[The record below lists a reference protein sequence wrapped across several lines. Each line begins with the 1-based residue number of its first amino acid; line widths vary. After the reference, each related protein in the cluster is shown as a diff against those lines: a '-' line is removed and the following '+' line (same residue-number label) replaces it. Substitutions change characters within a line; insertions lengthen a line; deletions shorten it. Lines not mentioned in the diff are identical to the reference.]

1 MHYLQGK
8 GDPSIAPPKW
18 CSMAYMKFP
27 YPGREVASH
36 RLEGNE
42 RRIRD
47 RGGERNGCRGKVA
60 KHLQFSGNIRGEK
73 GGGATSAVWNLSG
86 DRVSDMDARWYTGS
100 SYICSTLRKDNNRKR
115 VVLGEIKKIMFQHMR
130 GGNILLFPPTIGC
143 LLYYI
148 YIHAYSILFALSL
161 LIVFNFYNNLPITE
175 YVVFNNYFCNCR
187 IVIFVNCI

>member
-1 MHYLQGK
+1 
-8 GDPSIAPPKW
+8 
-18 CSMAYMKFP
+18 MKFP

-60 KHLQFSGNIRGEK
+60 KHLQFSGNIRGVK

-115 VVLGEIKKIMFQHMR
+115 VVLEWDKEDHVPAHAWRKHPFVPSD
-130 GGNILLFPPTIGC
+130 NWLSILL
-143 LLYYI
+143 YVYI
-148 YIHAYSILFALSL
+148 FMLILFALS
-161 LIVFNFYNNLPITE
+161 
-175 YVVFNNYFCNCR
+175 
-187 IVIFVNCI
+187 